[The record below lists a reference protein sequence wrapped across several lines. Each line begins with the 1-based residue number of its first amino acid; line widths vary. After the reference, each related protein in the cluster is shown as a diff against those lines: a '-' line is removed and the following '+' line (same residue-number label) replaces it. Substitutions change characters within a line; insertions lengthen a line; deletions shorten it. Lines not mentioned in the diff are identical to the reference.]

1 MNMDIGE
8 KMSYIAGLAEGLDI
22 DKSTKEGKLLTAIVE
37 ALGDIVDEIKAMSA
51 DMSDIE
57 DLVDEIDEDLGAV
70 EEEIFMYDDDED
82 DEDDDYDYDD
92 DDCYEITCEKCGD
105 KIYLDG
111 DLILSDED
119 IKCPN
124 CGEPIEFEF
133 CDCDCEGDC
142 ECDCCEE

>member
-1 MNMDIGE
+1 MKMDIGE

-22 DKSTKEGKLLTAIVE
+22 DKTTKEGKLLTAIVE
-37 ALGDIVDEIKAMSA
+37 ALGDIVEEIKNISY
-51 DMSDIE
+51 DMTDLE
-57 DLVDEIDEDLGAV
+57 DLVDELDEDLGAV
-70 EEEIFMYDDDED
+70 EEEIFMYDDEEDDD
-82 DEDDDYDYDD
+82 DEDDDYDFED

-124 CGEPIEFEF
+124 CGEPIEFEI
-133 CDCDCEGDC
+133 CDCDCDDC
-142 ECDCCEE
+142 EGCEE